1 MNQKSQFDDKFQQEL
16 FHEKL
21 KNLSDEQKMEKY
33 KQVYHILQKF
43 IHDEYEQNSIFSKN
57 KEPLN

>member
-33 KQVYHILQKF
+33 KQVYHIL
-43 IHDEYEQNSIFSKN
+43 
-57 KEPLN
+57 